1 MDYNQDISVLSAS
14 QSFWRKPEGV
24 TGIIFLVGVLAGL
37 GFLTFVFLPALIGFI
52 TKPIPL
58 TLLVLFSMI
67 TAYALIDRSTRKSV
81 WFIYKNT
88 MRWITSFF
96 VKIDP
101 ISVLNKYLA
110 DLSANLDNL
119 KKQSAKLRGQMH
131 KMKELIHNNE
141 LLVKQNLAEAQTARL
156 NDQQTDLIV
165 KSRKAGRL
173 QESNLRLEAL
183 YQKMVVLYQILTRM
197 FDNSTIL
204 YEDINDQILIK
215 EQEQKAV
222 HATHNAMKSARSI
235 IKGNPDKRALFD
247 TAMEAVAED
256 VGNKMGE
263 LERFMH
269 ASNNFMNAIDLQNG
283 VFEESGLKLL
293 EEWEKEAGTLILG
306 KQNDQLLK
314 PEILSQTNQYDKL
327 FD

>member
-1 MDYNQDISVLSAS
+1 MDDRQEMTIPFKSK
-14 QSFWRKPEGV
+14 SFWQKPEGIV
-24 TGIIFLVGVLAGL
+24 GIISLIGVLASL
-37 GFLTFVFLPALIGFI
+37 GFLIFSSLPFLISNI
-52 TKPIPL
+52 TKPLPL
-58 TLLVLFSMI
+58 TIFFSIVLLI
-67 TAYALIDRSTRKSV
+67 TYSFTNPPIRKSA
-81 WFIYKNT
+81 WFLYKNT
-88 MRWITSFF
+88 MRWITGKF
-96 VKIDP
+96 VNIDP
-101 ISVLNKYLA
+101 ITVLHKYLA
-110 DLSANLDNL
+110 ELRSNLDNL

-131 KMKELIHNNE
+131 KMKELIFNNE
-141 LLVKQNLAEAQTARL
+141 MLIKQHLEEAQSARL
-156 NDQQTDLIV
+156 NDLQTDLIV

-183 YQKMVVLYQILTRM
+183 YQKMVVLYQILSRM
-197 FDNSTIL
+197 YDNSTIL
-204 YEDINDQILIK
+204 FEDINDQILIK

-222 HATHNAMKSARSI
+222 HATHNAMQSARSI

-283 VFEESGLKLL
+283 VFEESGLNLL

-306 KQNDQLLK
+306 KEKENLLK
-314 PEILSQTNQYDKL
+314 PEVLASSNQYDKL

>member
-1 MDYNQDISVLSAS
+1 MEDSSDFPLSS
-14 QSFWRKPEGV
+14 KPQTFWQKPEGV
-24 TGIIFLVGVLAGL
+24 TGVIFLIGLLTGL
-37 GFLTFVFLPALIGFI
+37 GFFIFSYLPFLMVNMTKPLPLTILIALI
-52 TKPIPL
+52 L
-58 TLLVLFSMI
+58 M
-67 TAYALIDRSTRKSV
+67 TAFAFLDASVRKSI
-81 WFIYKNT
+81 WFLYKNT
-88 MRWITSFF
+88 MRWITGNF
-96 VKIDP
+96 VSIDP
-101 ISVLNKYLA
+101 ISILHKYVAELK
-110 DLSANLDNL
+110 ANLDNL

-131 KMKELIHNNE
+131 KMREHIFNNE
-141 LLVKQNLAEAQTARL
+141 MLIKLNLEEAQSARL
-156 NDQQTDLIV
+156 EDRQTDLIL

-183 YQKMVVLYQILTRM
+183 YQKMKVLYQVLSRM
-197 FDNSTIL
+197 YDNSKIL
-204 YEDINDQILIK
+204 SEDIQDQILIK

-222 HATHNAMKSARSI
+222 HATHNAMQSARSI
-235 IKGNPDKRALFD
+235 IKGHPDKRALFD

-256 VGNKMGE
+256 VANKMGE

-306 KQNDQLLK
+306 KEKENLSK
-314 PEILSQTNQYDKL
+314 PELLVAPNQYDKL

>member
-1 MDYNQDISVLSAS
+1 MQ
-14 QSFWRKPEGV
+14 
-24 TGIIFLVGVLAGL
+24 
-37 GFLTFVFLPALIGFI
+37 
-52 TKPIPL
+52 
-58 TLLVLFSMI
+58 
-67 TAYALIDRSTRKSV
+67 
-81 WFIYKNT
+81 
-88 MRWITSFF
+88 
-96 VKIDP
+96 
-101 ISVLNKYLA
+101 
-110 DLSANLDNL
+110 
-119 KKQSAKLRGQMH
+119 
-131 KMKELIHNNE
+131 
-141 LLVKQNLAEAQTARL
+141 
-156 NDQQTDLIV
+156 
-165 KSRKAGRL
+165 
-173 QESNLRLEAL
+173 
-183 YQKMVVLYQILTRM
+183 
-197 FDNSTIL
+197 
-204 YEDINDQILIK
+204 
-215 EQEQKAV
+215 
-222 HATHNAMKSARSI
+222 SARSI

>member
-1 MDYNQDISVLSAS
+1 MDDRSDIILPFKS
-14 QSFWRKPEGV
+14 QSFWQKPEGV
-24 TGIIFLVGVLAGL
+24 AGIISLIGIFAGL
-37 GFLTFVFLPALIGFI
+37 GFLAFSFLPFLTTNI

-58 TLLVLFSMI
+58 TILIAIVLLVSYSI
-67 TAYALIDRSTRKSV
+67 INPSVRKSV
-81 WFIYKNT
+81 WFLYKNT
-88 MRWITSFF
+88 MRWITGKF
-96 VKIDP
+96 VNIDP
-101 ISVLNKYLA
+101 ISVLHKYLA
-110 DLSANLDNL
+110 ELRSNLDNL

-131 KMKELIHNNE
+131 KMKELIFNNE
-141 LLVKQNLAEAQTARL
+141 ILIKQNLEEAKSARL
-156 NDQQTDLIV
+156 NDHQTELIV

-183 YQKMVVLYQILTRM
+183 YQKMMVLYQILSRM
-197 FDNSTIL
+197 YDNSKIL

-222 HATHNAMKSARSI
+222 HATHNAMQSARSI

-306 KQNDQLLK
+306 KEKENLLK
-314 PEILSQTNQYDKL
+314 PEVLASSNQYDKL

>member
-1 MDYNQDISVLSAS
+1 MV
-14 QSFWRKPEGV
+14 
-24 TGIIFLVGVLAGL
+24 
-37 GFLTFVFLPALIGFI
+37 
-52 TKPIPL
+52 
-58 TLLVLFSMI
+58 
-67 TAYALIDRSTRKSV
+67 TAYALIDPSTRKSV

-101 ISVLNKYLA
+101 ISILNKYLA
-110 DLSANLDNL
+110 ELSANLDNL

-141 LLVKQNLAEAQTARL
+141 LLIKQNLAEAQTARL

-222 HATHNAMKSARSI
+222 HATHNAMQSARSI

>member
-1 MDYNQDISVLSAS
+1 MDVQQETTLPAKNH
-14 QSFWRKPEGV
+14 SFWQKPEGF
-24 TGIIFLVGVLAGL
+24 TGIIFLIGVFAGL
-37 GFLTFVFLPALIGFI
+37 GFLTFSFLPFLLANV
-52 TKPIPL
+52 TKPLPL
-58 TLLVLFSMI
+58 TLLILFGMLM
-67 TAYALIDRSTRKSV
+67 AYSIIDPGVRRSV
-81 WFIYKNT
+81 WFLYKNT
-88 MRWITSFF
+88 MRWITGKF

-101 ISVLNKYLA
+101 ISVLQNYLA
-110 DLSANLDNL
+110 ELKANLDNL

-131 KMKELIHNNE
+131 KLKELIHNNE
-141 LLVKQNLAEAQTARL
+141 ILVKQHLEEAQSAKL
-156 NDQQTDLIV
+156 LDQQTDLIV

-173 QESNLRLEAL
+173 QESNLRLETL
-183 YQKMVVLYQILTRM
+183 YQKMMVLYQILSKM
-197 FDNSTIL
+197 YENSKIL
-204 YEDINDQILIK
+204 YEDINDQISIK

-222 HATHNAMKSARSI
+222 HATHNAMQSARSI

-306 KQNDQLLK
+306 KEKENVLKQDLLAT
-314 PEILSQTNQYDKL
+314 TNQYDKL

>member
-1 MDYNQDISVLSAS
+1 MDYHKDFSLPPKS
-14 QSFWRKPEGV
+14 QTFWQKPEGV
-24 TGIIFLVGVLAGL
+24 TGIIFLLGILAGI
-37 GFLTFVFLPALIGFI
+37 GFLVFSFFPFLISNI

-58 TLLVLFSMI
+58 TILVTIILLLTYSFFDPS
-67 TAYALIDRSTRKSV
+67 ARNSV
-81 WFIYKNT
+81 WFLYKNA
-88 MRWITSFF
+88 MRWLTSKF

-101 ISVLNKYLA
+101 ISILHKYL
-110 DLSANLDNL
+110 DELRANLDNL

-131 KMKELIHNNE
+131 KMKELIFNNE
-141 LLVKQNLAEAQTARL
+141 MLIKQNLEEAQSARL
-156 NDQQTDLIV
+156 NDQQTDLIL

-183 YQKMVVLYQILTRM
+183 YQKMMVLYQILSSM
-197 FDNSTIL
+197 YDNSKIL

-222 HATHNAMKSARSI
+222 HATHNAMQSARSI

-256 VGNKMGE
+256 VGNKMGD

-293 EEWEKEAGTLILG
+293 EEWEKEAGNLILS
-306 KQNDQLLK
+306 KEKEHLLK
-314 PEILSQTNQYDKL
+314 PEVLLPSNQYDKL

>member
-1 MDYNQDISVLSAS
+1 MDNNQDISVLSAS

-24 TGIIFLVGVLAGL
+24 TGLIFLIGVLAGL
-37 GFLTFVFLPALIGFI
+37 GFLTFVFLPALIGFL
-52 TKPIPL
+52 TQPIPL
-58 TLLVLFSMI
+58 TLLVLFTMI
-67 TAYALIDRSTRKSV
+67 AAYGLIDPSTRKSL

-101 ISVLNKYLA
+101 ISILNKYLA
-110 DLSANLDNL
+110 ELSANLDNL

-141 LLVKQNLAEAQTARL
+141 LLIKQNLAEAQTARL

-222 HATHNAMKSARSI
+222 HATHNAMQSARSI
-235 IKGNPDKRALFD
+235 IKGNPDK
-247 TAMEAVAED
+247 
-256 VGNKMGE
+256 
-263 LERFMH
+263 
-269 ASNNFMNAIDLQNG
+269 
-283 VFEESGLKLL
+283 
-293 EEWEKEAGTLILG
+293 
-306 KQNDQLLK
+306 
-314 PEILSQTNQYDKL
+314 
-327 FD
+327 

>member
-1 MDYNQDISVLSAS
+1 MDDRQNITLPFKS
-14 QSFWRKPEGV
+14 QSFWQKPEGV
-24 TGIIFLVGVLAGL
+24 VGVISLIGILAGL
-37 GFLTFVFLPALIGFI
+37 GFLTFSFLPFWISNI
-52 TKPIPL
+52 TKPLPL
-58 TLLVLFSMI
+58 TILVSMVLLV
-67 TAYALIDRSTRKSV
+67 TYAFINPSVRKSG
-81 WFIYKNT
+81 WFLYKNT
-88 MRWITSFF
+88 MRWITGKFIN
-96 VKIDP
+96 IDP
-101 ISVLNKYLA
+101 ISVLHKYLA
-110 DLSANLDNL
+110 ELKANLDNL

-131 KMKELIHNNE
+131 KMKELIFNNE
-141 LLVKQNLAEAQTARL
+141 MLVKQHLEEAQSARL

-183 YQKMVVLYQILTRM
+183 YQKMMVLYQILSRM
-197 FDNSTIL
+197 YDNSTIL

-222 HATHNAMKSARSI
+222 HATHNAMQSARSI

-306 KQNDQLLK
+306 KEKENLLK
-314 PEILSQTNQYDKL
+314 PEVLASSNQYDKL

>member
-1 MDYNQDISVLSAS
+1 MVTKPLPLTFLILSVL
-14 QSFWRKPEGV
+14 
-24 TGIIFLVGVLAGL
+24 
-37 GFLTFVFLPALIGFI
+37 
-52 TKPIPL
+52 
-58 TLLVLFSMI
+58 LLVYSF
-67 TAYALIDRSTRKSV
+67 IDPGVRKSV
-81 WFIYKNT
+81 WFLYKNS
-88 MRWITSFF
+88 MRWITGKF

-101 ISVLNKYLA
+101 ISVLNKYQAELT
-110 DLSANLDNL
+110 SNLDNL

-131 KMKELIHNNE
+131 KLKELIHNNE
-141 LLVKQNLAEAQTARL
+141 ILVHQHLEEAQSAKLLDR
-156 NDQQTDLIV
+156 QTDLIV

-173 QESNLRLEAL
+173 QESNLRLETL
-183 YQKMVVLYQILTRM
+183 YQKMMVLYQILTKM
-197 FDNSTIL
+197 YDNSKIL

-222 HATHNAMKSARSI
+222 HATHNAMQSARSI

-283 VFEESGLKLL
+283 VYEESGLKLL
-293 EEWEKEAGTLILG
+293 EEWEREAETLTLG
-306 KQNDQLLK
+306 KEKENLLK
-314 PEILSQTNQYDKL
+314 QDVLLQTNQYDKL
-327 FD
+327 FE